1 MCFRSH
7 KMRYVFTADYMD
19 TIPDEP
25 WARKFMHMH
34 MGMHI
39 IISIIA
45 VRLKVLM
52 ARLLS

>member
-1 MCFRSH
+1 
-7 KMRYVFTADYMD
+7 MD